1 MHFVVVKENVFGV
14 TVSHEGASDTVA
26 VTVEQPSVEVTVAGI
41 GVQGPKGEP
50 GSSGDITFDHTQSS
64 ASATWTIN
72 HNLGFKPDVE
82 VRNSG
87 GQVVMAEVLHVSVN
101 QTLIYFSS
109 PTTGSA
115 HFG

>member
-1 MHFVVVKENVFGV
+1 MHEVVVVQEEVFTV
-14 TVSHEGASDTVA
+14 TVDENTVSVA
-26 VTVEQPSVEVTVAGI
+26 VTQPLIEVTVAGI

-50 GSSGDITFDHTQSS
+50 GSSGDITYDFTQSS

-72 HNLGFKPDVE
+72 HNLGFRPDVE

-87 GQVVMAEVLHVSVN
+87 GQVVMAEILHVSIN
-101 QTLIYFSS
+101 QAIIYFSS